1 MAKIRVHELAKELNL
16 TNKAILTKLKAMSIE
31 VKSHMSSLEDE
42 TVEYIRLNIFGNKQK
57 DNSAKPSTSVIRRR
71 KTNKNE
77 IPSSHQETGQSD
89 ALSQRNAI
97 AKLPRRDAEKA
108 QIDIQTN
115 SFERVEENNQDNSIK
130 QETVYSDK
138 NSNTKKSQK
147 EYNSL
152 DTGDVDNSNSSTK
165 QDSLFNGQ
173 HKNNLIEEIESIETN
188 NSTSK
193 INSYMS
199 EKDSHDHI
207 TDIYVSKSA
216 PSQNNTTEEAIATK
230 SDEPDLAYLEKETK
244 DKYEEHTNQNSHG
257 ELEKIDSSDK
267 EENQEDDDDNTTIE
281 ENENSDLEQD
291 SLDQEN
297 NDLSS
302 GSDRKKKKKKK
313 QKKSEPA
320 KIIKLAIPTPPV
332 PIPPP
337 PVQVPAEPS
346 IKKRDYADKT
356 SGVRVVSFE
365 KDKGGQQRERAGY
378 DKNRTFNEKNRPTS
392 EKERIFSDKDKS
404 SLNRDNRGE
413 HKISERTFRPKGTT
427 SFDREQRLPFDKE
440 KSTNREQRVPFDKEK
455 STNRE
460 QRVPFDKEKS
470 TYREQRVPFD
480 KEKSTNREQR
490 VPFDKEKSTN
500 REQRVPFD
508 KEKSTYSPSGK
519 FGNKIDTSF
528 VKPRGSK
535 KDVAID
541 IPFVPIEPLDKDDVK
556 SKRNKD
562 KAKKKKWS
570 DEEDLSDSAKLG
582 QKKRK
587 SVVEGKDLY
596 EQEVLAKKLRKK
608 DSKNK
613 QRPKVQQKTQIT
625 VPKAIKRRIKIDD
638 TIELS
643 ELAKRMSIKANEM
656 IQKLMGIGVMVTVNQ
671 TIDFDTAALV
681 AAEFD
686 YEVEK
691 AAVAEDMLSHAN
703 EADAPEN
710 LTSRPPVVTIMG
722 HVDHG
727 KTSLLDVIRKSK
739 ITTGEA
745 GGITQHIGAYS
756 VQTPKGGIVT
766 FLDTPGHAAFTSMR
780 SRGAKVTDIVVL
792 VVAADDGVMPQTVEA
807 INHSKAAAVPVV
819 VAVNKM
825 DKPNADPEK
834 VMRELADHGLL
845 SEEWG
850 GDVIFAQVSAKKKQG
865 IDELLDLIL
874 LQAEVLEL
882 KANPDRLAK
891 GHVVEARL
899 DAGRGPIATV
909 LVQQGT
915 LKTGQPVVC
924 GLHSGKIRIMTDDM
938 GKNIESAGPSTP
950 VEIVGLSGV
959 PEAGDE
965 FIALASEKDAKNIS
979 ESRMQK
985 ERAKELAKKS
995 RANLE
1000 KLFANMGSDQAKQL
1014 KLIIK
1019 ADVHGSL
1026 EAINESLIKLS
1037 QEEVDV
1043 KIVHSGTG
1051 AINES
1056 DVSLAAVSDAII
1068 IGFNVR
1074 PTAKVR
1080 EMAKEENVDMRF
1092 YDIIYNVINDIKTA
1106 LTGLMP
1112 STFHEII
1119 IGSAEVRDI
1128 FVIPGKGTIAGC
1140 FVQDGKVARGEKI
1153 RLLRDGVIKCD
1164 SSLSSLRRFKDDA
1177 KEVTQGYECGIG
1189 IEKFN
1194 DIKVGD
1200 IIECYEVEE
1209 RKASIENLKE
1219 STT

>member
-1 MAKIRVHELAKELNL
+1 MAKIRVHELAKELNM
-16 TNKAILTKLKAMSIE
+16 TNKAILTKLKAMNIE

-42 TVEYIRLNIFGNKQK
+42 TVEQIKLNISGNKQK
-57 DNSAKPSTSVIRRR
+57 EHDAKAGTSVIRRR
-71 KTNKNE
+71 KKNKNDP
-77 IPSSHQETGQSD
+77 PSENHATSLTKDSLSERDSRYENIIEQPLTQSKNDVDVTLEDGDDYKSVQEPKT
-89 ALSQRNAI
+89 I
-97 AKLPRRDAEKA
+97 
-108 QIDIQTN
+108 
-115 SFERVEENNQDNSIK
+115 
-130 QETVYSDK
+130 
-138 NSNTKKSQK
+138 SNTKLVDEHNLFSKDKFVEERIQP
-147 EYNSL
+147 
-152 DTGDVDNSNSSTK
+152 VDN
-165 QDSLFNGQ
+165 G
-173 HKNNLIEEIESIETN
+173 N
-188 NSTSK
+188 NSAEKQLSASDN
-193 INSYMS
+193 NSDNGVKSPKHVSQETASQDTAGAWAENKNQITEYVNIKEADMPT
-199 EKDSHDHI
+199 DS
-207 TDIYVSKSA
+207 VSKRSKKSKEQIAYQESSQDDSDDAESA
-216 PSQNNTTEEAIATK
+216 VETDSSADQQDDDQISGEEMSDTTE
-230 SDEPDLAYLEKETK
+230 
-244 DKYEEHTNQNSHG
+244 
-257 ELEKIDSSDK
+257 
-267 EENQEDDDDNTTIE
+267 DNDT
-281 ENENSDLEQD
+281 
-291 SLDQEN
+291 
-297 NDLSS
+297 SS
-302 GSDRKKKKKKK
+302 GNDKKKKRKKK

-320 KIIKLAIPTPPV
+320 KIIKLAEP
-332 PIPPP
+332 PPP
-337 PVQVPAEPS
+337 PVPVAPTP
-346 IKKRDYADKT
+346 KKREYVEKT
-356 SGVRVVSFE
+356 SSVRAAS
-365 KDKGGQQRERAGY
+365 
-378 DKNRTFNEKNRPTS
+378 S
-392 EKERIFSDKDKS
+392 EKEKTVSYRERTVYDKEKTVADRDRTSYNRERTSSEIQTHSRGKVAFDRDKTTTVDRERTSSDRDRVS
-404 SLNRDNRGE
+404 PDRERVSPNRERPSYDRERVSPNRGE
-413 HKISERTFRPKGTT
+413 RP
-427 SFDREQRLPFDKE
+427 SFDRDKSLSTPPPGRSGGKTDIPFSKIRNKKE
-440 KSTNREQRVPFDKEK
+440 
-455 STNRE
+455 
-460 QRVPFDKEKS
+460 
-470 TYREQRVPFD
+470 
-480 KEKSTNREQR
+480 
-490 VPFDKEKSTN
+490 
-500 REQRVPFD
+500 
-508 KEKSTYSPSGK
+508 
-519 FGNKIDTSF
+519 I
-528 VKPRGSK
+528 
-535 KDVAID
+535 AID
-541 IPFVPIEPLDKDDVK
+541 IPFIPIEPLDKDDLK
-556 SKRNKD
+556 SKRK
-562 KAKKKKWS
+562 KSKVKKKKWG
-570 DEEDLSDSAKLG
+570 ENEDLSEDAKLV

-587 SVVEGKDLY
+587 EVVEGKDLY
-596 EQEVLAKKLRKK
+596 EQGFSARKGRKK
-608 DSKNK
+608 DGKAK

-625 VPKAIKRRIKIDD
+625 VPKAIKRRIKIDE
-638 TIELS
+638 TIDLS

-656 IQKLMGIGVMVTVNQ
+656 IQKLMGMGIMVTVNQ

-691 AAVAEDMLSHAN
+691 AAAAEDMLSHAN
-703 EADAPEN
+703 EADDPDN
-710 LTSRPPVVTIMG
+710 LIPRSPVVTIMG

-756 VQTPKGGIVT
+756 VQTPKGGVVT

-780 SRGAKVTDIVVL
+780 SRGAKITDIVVL

-807 INHSKAAAVPVV
+807 INHSKAAGVPVV

-825 DKPNADPEK
+825 DKPDADPDR
-834 VMRELADHGLL
+834 VMRELSDHGLL

-850 GDVIFAQVSAKKKQG
+850 GDVIFAKVSAKKKQG

-882 KANPDRLAK
+882 KANPHRPAA

-899 DAGRGPIATV
+899 DAGRGPVATV

-915 LKTGQPVVC
+915 LRAGQPVVC
-924 GLHSGKIRIMTDDM
+924 GLHSGKIRLMTDDM
-938 GKNIESAGPSTP
+938 GKNMEIAGPSTP

-1000 KLFANMGSDQAKQL
+1000 KLFANMGSGQAKQL
-1014 KLIIK
+1014 KLILK
-1019 ADVHGSL
+1019 TDVHGSL
-1026 EAINESLIKLS
+1026 EALNESLVKLS
-1037 QEEVDV
+1037 QEEVDI

-1074 PTAKVR
+1074 PTPKVR

-1119 IGSAEVRDI
+1119 IGRAEVRDI

-1189 IEKFN
+1189 IERFN
-1194 DIKVGD
+1194 DVKVGD
-1200 IIECYEVEE
+1200 IIECYEIEE
-1209 RKASIENLKE
+1209 RKASIDSLKE
-1219 STT
+1219 SNISPEK